1 MIIVLLKKFSSCK
14 NTKKSFPI
22 AHKTSKMV
30 TFAKIHTF
38 QNCIMKRFLPFFL
51 VVLYIHCNAQNSS
64 LHELYATEP
73 LVVTKP
79 FSVDTVDRNDRKF
92 TDVNLLRL
100 KMTIPV
106 HAYFTLRYT
115 ADSAGVFNLPA
126 QENEY
131 VQLFSF
137 YVNADAYG
145 KAKVKI
151 TSPAMLEIYV
161 NDKLISSKTTS
172 ENSTD
177 LAKNVSADIN
187 PYPQTCRIVIKML
200 NTKKNTDSS
209 LKIEINDLLA
219 GTNSGDSSDE
229 IVDKDSS
236 LPNQRLS
243 VAGYLPR
250 KIITEDIING
260 TRLSGVTLS
269 PSGKYVLITCS
280 STLGSRTNTSTE
292 LYTVK
297 TGKRVLIDTDNRK
310 RQLGWMPKSDLLYY
324 LQRDG
329 ELTNLMTI
337 NPETLEETVLT
348 ANIPDER
355 ITFSPDEKSFFYS
368 KADREPGQTGD
379 LFRIN
384 TLSIRSGGNPS
395 HSFIYRYH
403 LKTGLTQQLTF
414 GSHSTNINDISY
426 DGKNILFSI
435 SDEIITEQPFR
446 KSSMFMLHLET
457 MQTDT
462 LWIDDKYASQARFSP
477 DGKKVLIL
485 GAPESFGGIGL
496 NVGEGRIAN
505 SYDVQ
510 AFIMDL
516 QTKEIDPFT
525 KNFNPSIRS
534 ALWNRTDDLIYLHT
548 TDKDRSPMY
557 TYNLKTKNFTL
568 LPSNEDVINSFQVS
582 DRSPVMAYAGV
593 SLSNSARAYLYDLN
607 TKKTTLIADPYAK
620 TLGELHLGDVKDFN
634 FTNSDDVEIQ
644 GYYFLPP
651 DFDPDKKYPLIVNY
665 YGGTTPTERTFE
677 SRYPK
682 HVYAAMGYVVYVVQ
696 PSGAIGYGQ
705 DFSALHVN
713 TWGIRSSDDI
723 IEGTQKFIAAHPF
736 VDPDRIGCIG
746 ASYGGFMTLYLQT
759 RTDLFAAAV
768 SHAGISS
775 ISSYWGE
782 GYWGYSYSAAASA
795 ESYPWNNLD
804 LYVNQSPLFSA
815 DKINTPILLLHGTA
829 DTNVPVGESI
839 QMYTALKILGKPVE
853 LIQVKGEDHHIL
865 TYDKRIK
872 WNHTIFAWFDRWL
885 KNDPAWWNEMYKD

>member
-1 MIIVLLKKFSSCK
+1 
-14 NTKKSFPI
+14 
-22 AHKTSKMV
+22 
-30 TFAKIHTF
+30 
-38 QNCIMKRFLPFFL
+38 MKRFLLLFL
-51 VVLYIHCNAQNSS
+51 VVIYIPCHSQINS
-64 LHELYATEP
+64 LQELYATEP
-73 LVVTKP
+73 LAVIKPVT
-79 FSVDTVDRNDRKF
+79 VDTTDRNDRKF
-92 TDVNLLRL
+92 TDVNLLKL
-100 KMTIPV
+100 KVSIPGRE
-106 HAYFTLRYT
+106 YFTIKYT
-115 ADSAGVFNLPA
+115 ADTAGVFTLPVR
-126 QENEY
+126 ENEY

-137 YVNADAYG
+137 YVNANAYG
-145 KAKVKI
+145 KAKMKI

-172 ENSTD
+172 ENSPD
-177 LAKNVSADIN
+177 VAKNVSVDIN
-187 PYPQTCRIVIKML
+187 PYPQTCRIVLKML
-200 NTKKNTDSS
+200 HTKKNTNSS
-209 LKIEINDLLA
+209 LKIEINDSLS
-219 GTNSGDSSDE
+219 GTNSGDPSDE
-229 IVDKDSS
+229 VVEKDF
-236 LPNQRLS
+236 LNQRIS
-243 VAGYLPR
+243 VASYLPR

-269 PSGKYVLITCS
+269 PSGRYVLITCT
-280 STLGSRTNTSTE
+280 STLGSRMSTSSE
-292 LYTVK
+292 LYTIK

-310 RQLGWMPKSDLLYY
+310 RQLGWMPKSDMLFY
-324 LQRDG
+324 LQRNG
-329 ELTNLMTI
+329 EQTNLMTI

-355 ITFSPDEKSFFYS
+355 ITFSPDEQSFFYS
-368 KADREPGQTGD
+368 KAERESGQTGD

-403 LKTGLTQQLTF
+403 LKTGLTQQLTY

-426 DGKNILFSI
+426 DGKYLLFSI
-435 SDEIITEQPFR
+435 ADEIITEQPFR

-457 MQTDT
+457 MQSDT
-462 LWIDDKYASQARFSP
+462 LWIDDKYASRAQFSP
-477 DGKKVLIL
+477 DGKKALIL

-496 NVGEGRIAN
+496 NIGEGRIAN

-510 AFIMDL
+510 AFIMNL

-525 KNFNPSIRS
+525 KNFNPSIKS
-534 ALWNRTDDLIYLHT
+534 ALWNRMDDLLYLHT
-548 TDKDRSPMY
+548 TDKDRSPIY
-557 TYNLKTKNFTL
+557 TYNLKTKNFAL

-582 DRSPVMAYAGV
+582 DRSPVLAYAGV

-620 TLGELHLGDVKDFN
+620 SLSELHLGDVKDFN
-634 FTNSDDVEIQ
+634 FTNSDGIEIQ

-651 DFDPDKKYPLIVNY
+651 DFDPKKKYPLIVNY
-665 YGGTTPTERTFE
+665 YGGTTPTERIFE

-705 DFSALHVN
+705 EFSALHVN
-713 TWGIRSSDDI
+713 TWGIRSSDDV
-723 IEGTQKFIAAHPF
+723 IEGTRKFIAAHPF
-736 VDPDRIGCIG
+736 VDPDKIGCIG

-885 KNDPAWWNEMYKD
+885 KNEPSWWNELYKD